1 MQNARLAAGG
11 TLSGGLQRWAFSVNV
26 RHYYT
31 CLRGFVQDL
40 FEQEFEWNRGKEIGL
55 LFKASCAIVNI
66 PI

>member
-31 CLRGFVQDL
+31 CLRGFVQAP
-40 FEQEFEWNRGKEIGL
+40 FEQEFKQNNKKERGL
-55 LFKASCAIVNI
+55 L
-66 PI
+66 PRTE

>member
-1 MQNARLAAGG
+1 MQNARLAAVD
-11 TLSGGLQRWAFSVNV
+11 TLSGELQKLAFSVYV

-40 FEQEFEWNRGKEIGL
+40 FEQEFEWNSKNEKGL